1 MGGILE
7 SLERLEPLVA
17 LVLLTANPSATCDAM
32 LASISEGEIAT
43 VPELFTSQDLVYPA
57 LRYAGIIDGVSQPL
71 QSARDQMLRLQTL
84 VALRLGEA
92 NSWSTVVTVPPY
104 LRASLPAG
112 EIAETL
118 PVLRQLVIE
127 AQRRLVIVSPFLD
140 SGFVA
145 LEPAL
150 ERFLHAGG
158 TILLIT
164 RDLLD
169 PGTDNARVVNA
180 LRRRCGSP
188 PNLMTVSWEE
198 EGLGLHIK
206 AVIADSRLA
215 YVGSANLTRGGMGS
229 HAELGVR
236 LEGPAVRGIE
246 RLLEILADELR
257 RRRTLRARR

>member
-1 MGGILE
+1 MRHLHASGGDILRAFQSGTLTLVPVRGRRQRRDTMGGILE

-112 EIAETL
+112 EIAET
-118 PVLRQLVIE
+118 
-127 AQRRLVIVSPFLD
+127 
-140 SGFVA
+140 
-145 LEPAL
+145 
-150 ERFLHAGG
+150 
-158 TILLIT
+158 
-164 RDLLD
+164 
-169 PGTDNARVVNA
+169 
-180 LRRRCGSP
+180 
-188 PNLMTVSWEE
+188 
-198 EGLGLHIK
+198 
-206 AVIADSRLA
+206 
-215 YVGSANLTRGGMGS
+215 
-229 HAELGVR
+229 
-236 LEGPAVRGIE
+236 
-246 RLLEILADELR
+246 
-257 RRRTLRARR
+257 